1 MPQVRANTAH
11 YFYGME
17 CFRRIHPVHLF
28 ALFCVALAVKGCTA
42 YVDTGA
48 FGPALTSTEE
58 IEQYFSGNTLR
69 NVVGGATY
77 FAEDG
82 TMHSVETRIDQ
93 VASGAWSVKSGRTPK
108 LCMGRQTGAYAFANE
123 VRDFSIE
130 GYCYAIRPQPDGT
143 TRMDA
148 TGNPDYITG
157 RLVAGFPL
165 ASRYNDL
172 RRKLALE

>member
-1 MPQVRANTAH
+1 MQATRMTSPLRA
-11 YFYGME
+11 
-17 CFRRIHPVHLF
+17 F
-28 ALFCVALAVKGCTA
+28 ALLCAALAVKGCTT
-42 YVDTGA
+42 YVDTDD

-93 VASGAWSVKSGRTPK
+93 VASGAWSVRGGRTPK
-108 LCMGRQTGAYAFANE
+108 LCMGRQTGAYAFAGE
-123 VRDFSIE
+123 IRAFSME
-130 GYCYAIRPQPDGT
+130 GFCYAIRPRPDGT

-148 TGNPDYITG
+148 TGNPDFITG
-157 RLVAGFPL
+157 RLVVGFPM

-172 RRKLALE
+172 RRKLGLE